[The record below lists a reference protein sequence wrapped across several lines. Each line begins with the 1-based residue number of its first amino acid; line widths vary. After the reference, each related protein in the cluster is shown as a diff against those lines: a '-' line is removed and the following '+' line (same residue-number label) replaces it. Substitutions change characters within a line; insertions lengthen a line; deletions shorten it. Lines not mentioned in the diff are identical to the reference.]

1 MNLSPAVLWIDPGLT
16 SGLAILERGEFRA
29 DELPFQA
36 ACDRIA
42 GLCAHWKTALAIG
55 WEKYAITPD
64 THKMTRQPEAMEVIG
79 VARYFAAACH
89 CQVLPP
95 TAPSDRNV
103 ATPEML
109 KALGWWVPG
118 KDDAQ
123 SAAQHLLA
131 YLLRT
136 GTLPDREAAI
146 LASARP
152 GTA

>member
-1 MNLSPAVLWIDPGLT
+1 LNLPPAVLWINPGLI
-16 SGLAILERGEFRA
+16 SGLAILERRVFRA

-55 WEKYAITPD
+55 WEEYT
-64 THKMTRQPEAMEVIG
+64 MTRDTRKITRQARAMELIG
-79 VARYFAAACH
+79 VARYFATSCH
-89 CQVLPP
+89 CQVLPSA
-95 TAPSDRNV
+95 APADRDV

-123 SAAQHLLA
+123 RAAQHLLA

-136 GTLPDREAAI
+136 GTLPDGEAAI